1 VERLLGKVDR
11 LAAKESERMT
21 ATKSF
26 VSTLNT
32 SNSDLFKQVSVLAT
46 QSKDHSVTLCAGS

>member
-26 VSTLNT
+26 VSTLKT
-32 SNSDLFKQVSVLAT
+32 SSSDLC
-46 QSKDHSVTLCAGS
+46 LCLPSRARTHPLC